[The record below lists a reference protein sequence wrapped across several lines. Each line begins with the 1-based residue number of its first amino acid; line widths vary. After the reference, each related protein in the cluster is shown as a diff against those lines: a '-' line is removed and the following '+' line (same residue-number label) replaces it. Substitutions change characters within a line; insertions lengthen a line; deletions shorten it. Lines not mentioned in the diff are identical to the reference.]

1 VIRPWPTAILG
12 PRPELADVPRLA
24 GRLLSVA
31 VAAARGHDAPVHRA
45 LAIHLGPEAARW
57 PVVTASWPAFDQ
69 VNVQAALDA
78 WLGDPGVRHELLGL
92 TGVRDGHLDL
102 ADLTADDLPR
112 SPAAVPG
119 TGSVTTVARPAG
131 PGGTTRACVTRGLYL
146 VEQGGQRSAVLLCG
160 PAGDDPGQ
168 TVTLQVTAADQA
180 ASGEIL
186 DRIRALASTHNVY
199 RGQVI
204 SFGADISG
212 PAAGRVLEF
221 LDRPQLDRATVI
233 LPPDVLDGIERQ
245 VLGIAR
251 HSGRLS
257 ASGQHLRRGVLLHG
271 PPGTGKTHTVR
282 YLIGQLPHVTAIVIP
297 GAALRFIGEACAL
310 ARTLQ
315 PSVVVVEDV
324 ELAAESRGPHAPLPP
339 PLVRLLTEMEGVGED
354 ADVTFLLT
362 TDRADLLEE
371 ALAARPGQIDHAAR
385 LPLPDAAARRRL
397 LRLYQGSLRI
407 SRPSVSAV
415 VARTDG
421 VNASFI
427 RELLRRAAV
436 YAADGRGTR
445 AAALS
450 EVNALA
456 PATANG
462 SGPVQ
467 ATAQAMANGSGP
479 VQATAQVPV
488 NASAQVPAN
497 ASAQVPANASAQV
510 PVNGSGPAEVNGS
523 APANGVTAANGAAP
537 GQAVP
542 LRVSA
547 RHLNLAL
554 DELLDSRH
562 DLTRVLLGSR
572 PMRGADAI
580 IRPVLPRLRPTR

>member
-31 VAAARGHDAPVHRA
+31 VAAARGHDAPVQRA
-45 LAIHLGPEAARW
+45 LATHLGPRAAGW
-57 PVVTASWPAFDQ
+57 PVAAASWPAFDQ

-92 TGVRDGHLDL
+92 TGVRHGHLDL

-112 SPAAVPG
+112 SPAGAPG

-131 PGGTTRACVTRGLYL
+131 PGGTTRACVTCGLYL
-146 VEQGGQRSAVLLCG
+146 VEQGGQRSAVLLRG
-160 PAGDDPGQ
+160 PADDDPHE
-168 TVTLQVTAADQA
+168 TVSVQVTAADQA
-180 ASGEIL
+180 AAGEIL
-186 DRIRALASTHNVY
+186 DRIRALATTHNVY

-204 SFGADISG
+204 SFGADVRG
-212 PAAGRVLEF
+212 PASGSVLEF
-221 LDRPQLDRATVI
+221 LDRPQPGRATVI

-297 GAALRFIGEACAL
+297 GAALRFISEACAI

-339 PLVRLLTEMEGVGED
+339 PLVHLLTEMEGIGGD

-362 TDRADLLEE
+362 TNRAELLEE

-397 LRLYQGSLRI
+397 VRLYQGSLRI
-407 SRPSVSAV
+407 SRSSVSTV

-436 YAADGRGTR
+436 YAADGRGAR
-445 AAALS
+445 AAALA

-456 PATANG
+456 PAAANGLAAANG
-462 SGPVQ
+462 SAPLQ
-467 ATAQAMANGSGP
+467 AAGSARGLHSGA
-479 VQATAQVPV
+479 V
-488 NASAQVPAN
+488 
-497 ASAQVPANASAQV
+497 QV
-510 PVNGSGPAEVNGS
+510 PVNGSTPAEVNGSASAEVNGS
-523 APANGVTAANGAAP
+523 APADCVTAANGAAP
-537 GQAVP
+537 DQAAP

>member
-31 VAAARGHDAPVHRA
+31 VAAARGHDAPVQRA
-45 LAIHLGPEAARW
+45 LATHLGPRAVGW
-57 PVVTASWPAFDQ
+57 PVVTASWPALDQ
-69 VNVQAALDA
+69 VNVQAAVDA

-92 TGVRDGHLDL
+92 TGVRHGHVDL
-102 ADLTADDLPR
+102 ADLTAGGLPR
-112 SPAAVPG
+112 SPAGVPG
-119 TGSVTTVARPAG
+119 IGSVTTVARPAG
-131 PGGTTRACVTRGLYL
+131 PGGTTRACVTCGLYL
-146 VEQGGQRSAVLLCG
+146 VEQGGQRSAVLLRG
-160 PAGDDPGQ
+160 PAGDDPHK
-168 TVTLQVTAADQA
+168 TVSLQVAAADQTA
-180 ASGEIL
+180 ATEIL
-186 DRIRALASTHNVY
+186 DHIRALATTHNVY
-199 RGQVI
+199 RGQEI
-204 SFGADISG
+204 SFGADARG
-212 PAAGRVLEF
+212 PGGGSVLGF
-221 LDRPQLDRATVI
+221 LGRPQLGRATVI

-251 HSGRLS
+251 HSGQLS

-297 GAALRFIGEACAL
+297 GGALRFIGEACAI

-339 PLVRLLTEMEGVGED
+339 PLVHLLTEMEGVGDD

-362 TDRADLLEE
+362 TNRADLLEE
-371 ALAARPGQIDHAAR
+371 ALAARPGLIDHTAR

-407 SRPSVSAV
+407 SRSSVSAV

-436 YAADGRGTR
+436 YAADGRGAR
-445 AAALS
+445 AAALA
-450 EVNALA
+450 EVNAVA
-456 PATANG
+456 AAAANG
-462 SGPVQ
+462 PAPLQ
-467 ATAQAMANGSGP
+467 ATGSAKGLRSGA
-479 VQATAQVPV
+479 VQL
-488 NASAQVPAN
+488 
-497 ASAQVPANASAQV
+497 
-510 PVNGSGPAEVNGS
+510 PVNGSPRPEVNGSAHAEVNGS

-537 GQAVP
+537 DQDAP

>member
-31 VAAARGHDAPVHRA
+31 VTAARGHDAPVQRA

-92 TGVRDGHLDL
+92 TGVRHGHLDL

-112 SPAAVPG
+112 SPAGAPG

-131 PGGTTRACVTRGLYL
+131 PGGATRACVTCGLYL
-146 VEQGGQRSAVLLCG
+146 VEQGGQRSAVLLRG
-160 PAGDDPGQ
+160 PAGDDPRQ
-168 TVTLQVTAADQA
+168 TVSLQVTAADQA
-180 ASGEIL
+180 AAGEIL
-186 DRIRALASTHNVY
+186 DHIRALATTHNVY

-212 PAAGRVLEF
+212 PAAGGVLEF
-221 LDRPQLDRATVI
+221 LDRPQLGRATVI

-297 GAALRFIGEACAL
+297 GAALRFIGEACAI

-339 PLVRLLTEMEGVGED
+339 PLVRLLTEMEGVGDD

-407 SRPSVSAV
+407 SRPSASAV

-462 SGPVQ
+462 SGLLQ
-467 ATAQAMANGSGP
+467 AA
-479 VQATAQVPV
+479 AQVPV
-488 NASAQVPAN
+488 SSPGPLQATVRVPVN
-497 ASAQVPANASAQV
+497 GSAQV
-510 PVNGSGPAEVNGS
+510 PVSGSGPAEVNGAARAEVNGS
-523 APANGVTAANGAAP
+523 APASGVTAADGAAA